1 MPIELIPALPDN
13 VVGLIA
19 KGEIHAEDYEK
30 TIDPAVEAA
39 LATNDKVR
47 LLYVL
52 GADLEGYSGGAAW
65 QDGKLGMKHLGKWE
79 KIAVVSDQDWIRHS
93 VNLFGYLIPGKVKVF
108 TVAEEADA
116 SEWITADD

>member
-1 MPIELIPALPDN
+1 MPIQMIPGLPDN

-19 KGEIHAEDYEK
+19 KGEVHAEDYK
-30 TIDPAVEAA
+30 DVIDPAVEEA
-39 LATNDKVR
+39 LAKHDKIR

-52 GADLEGYSGGAAW
+52 GADLTGYSGGAAW
-65 QDGKLGMKHLGKWE
+65 QDGKLGMGHLTKWE
-79 KIAVVSDQDWIRHS
+79 KMAVVSDHDWIRHT
-93 VNLFGYLIPGKVKVF
+93 VNLFGYMIPGKVKVF